1 MKKVEIFIIL
11 AASVAL
17 LLLSFYPILYR
28 YQITPAGRLYVG
40 TEFFTQDFA
49 GYVSTIN
56 QGRKGEWFY
65 KDKFT
70 NENLPSTM
78 LYFPYLLLG
87 QMARILNLNAL
98 VMYHLARL
106 GLGVLYLLL
115 TYQITK
121 LFFPQ
126 NAKTDSIKRII
137 SFLLIIFTSSLP
149 MFTEGKLSPSSL
161 SQTTAEIQVFTRY
174 AIQPHYLLGNI
185 LLLFLIFSVLRLIS
199 NVKKKA
205 GNLFYSSFIAIFCLS
220 FFRPSHSLLLILSL
234 LIFNLYLFFT
244 KRLTKQIFIFLLGN
258 LFFALPGIFYLF
270 YLKNNFP
277 FLPYFSYDLN
287 SGGGVSLTDFIFSF
301 GLNFLLVVFGL
312 GILLKKRKLEG
323 KEVFLYCYLC
333 AVVLCLFILP
343 QIIPFNSLRFIQT
356 PTFIIVGLLSS
367 IIIFNLIK
375 NFYLIFATCCFL
387 LLISMPTLFMD
398 FKHQVKLYY
407 DAYYIWPPRKYFEGF
422 SFLEKTSKT
431 TDIVLTHQSLSNLV
445 PMISGNSVFWGH
457 TNETLN
463 YEKKKNLV
471 EKFYRTEMKE
481 DEAQTFLS
489 KNSVKYILVGREEK
503 FLGWSG
509 YNFLKKVFSN
519 SEIEIYFSN

>member
-1 MKKVEIFIIL
+1 MYKIEVIIIGL
-11 AASVAL
+11 ISLFVL
-17 LLLSFYPILYR
+17 VLSFYPILYR
-28 YQITPAGRLYVG
+28 YQTTPAGRTYMG

-65 KDKFT
+65 RDKFT
-70 NENLPSTM
+70 SENLPSTI

-87 QMARILNLNAL
+87 QVARILNLNAL

-121 LFFPQ
+121 LFFSQ
-126 NAKTDSIKRII
+126 NSKTDSLKRII

-149 MFTEGKLSPSSL
+149 MFIGGKFSSSSL

-174 AIQPHYLLGNI
+174 VIQPHYLLGNI

-199 NVKKKA
+199 NVKKRA
-205 GNLFYSSFIAIFCLS
+205 GDLFYPSFFAVFCLS

-244 KRLTKQIFIFLLGN
+244 KQLNKRIFFFSVGN
-258 LFFALPGIFYLF
+258 LFFALPGIFYLS

-287 SGGGVSLTDFIFSF
+287 SGVGVSLTDFIFSF

-312 GILLKKRKLEG
+312 GILFKKRKLEG
-323 KEVFLYCYLC
+323 KVVFLYCYLC
-333 AVVLCLFILP
+333 AVVLCLFILS

-356 PTFIIVGLLSS
+356 PTFIIVGLLSP

-375 NFYLIFATCCFL
+375 NFYLILVTCFL
-387 LLISMPTLFMD
+387 LILISMPSLFMD

-407 DAYYIWPPRKYFEGF
+407 DAYYIWPPQKYFEGF

-445 PMISGNSVFWGH
+445 PMITGNSVFWGH

-471 EKFYRTEMKE
+471 EKFYQSEMKE
-481 DEAQTFLS
+481 DEARAFLS
-489 KNSVKYILVGREEK
+489 KNFVKYILVGREEK
-503 FLGWSG
+503 FLGWRG
-509 YNFLKKVFSN
+509 YKFLKKIFSN
-519 SEIEIYFSN
+519 EEIEIYTY

>member
-1 MKKVEIFIIL
+1 MKKLEAFIVL
-11 AASVAL
+11 CVSLVL

-28 YQITPAGRLYVG
+28 YQTTPAGRLYVG

-87 QMARILNLNAL
+87 QVARILNLNAL

-126 NAKTDSIKRII
+126 NSKTDSLKRII

-149 MFTEGKLSPSSL
+149 MFIGGKFSSSSL

-174 AIQPHYLLGNI
+174 VIQPHYLLGNI
-185 LLLFLIFSVLRLIS
+185 LLLFLIFLVLRLIS
-199 NVKKKA
+199 NVKKKN
-205 GNLFYSSFIAIFCLS
+205 GNIFYFSFIAIFCLS
-220 FFRPSHSLLLILSL
+220 FFRPSHSLLFILSL
-234 LIFNLYLFFT
+234 LIFNSYLYFT
-244 KRLTKQIFIFLLGN
+244 KGLTKRIFLFSVGN
-258 LFFALPGIFYLF
+258 LFFSLPGIFYLS

-287 SGGGVSLTDFIFSF
+287 SGVGVSLTDFIFSF
-301 GLNFLLVVFGL
+301 GLNFLLVFFGL
-312 GILLKKRKLEG
+312 WFLFKKRKLEG
-323 KEVFLYCYLC
+323 KVVFLYCYLC
-333 AVVLCLFILP
+333 AVVLCLFILS
-343 QIIPFNSLRFIQT
+343 QIIPINSLRFIQT

-367 IIIFNLIK
+367 VVIFSQLK
-375 NFYLIFATCCFL
+375 NIYLILATCCLILAFSL
-387 LLISMPTLFMD
+387 PTLLID
-398 FKHQVKLYY
+398 FRHQVKLYY
-407 DAYYIWPPRKYFEGF
+407 DAYYIWPPQKYWEGF
-422 SFLEKTSKT
+422 SFLEKNSKT
-431 TDIVLTHQSLSNLV
+431 SDLVLTYQSLSNLV
-445 PMISGNSVFWGH
+445 PMITGNNVFWGH

-463 YEKKKNLV
+463 YEKKKNQV
-471 EKFYRTEMKE
+471 EKFYRMEMKE
-481 DEAQTFLS
+481 NEAKALLS

-509 YNFLKKVFSN
+509 YKFLKKIFSN
-519 SEIEIYFSN
+519 EEIEIYTY